1 MNGKQKFTFLMLL
14 LGLLSAF
21 GPFVTDLYLPALP
34 SLADYFAASPSMAQ
48 LSLTMSMLGL
58 SVGQLFVG
66 PLSDKYGRK
75 KLLLVCLLLFVC
87 GTVACIVAPN
97 IVTFNVFRL
106 LQGMAAS
113 GGIVIARSISAD
125 SYRGPVLTKF
135 LAMVSAVNGV
145 APIIAP
151 VLGGFLLNFMSW
163 KGTFAVLLLYGA
175 LLLFMSGK
183 FQESLPAKRRS
194 KKSVLASFSLYAKVF
209 KNRAY
214 VSYFLVCTFPM
225 IILFGYI
232 ASSPFIYQKIYG
244 LSPVGFSLCF
254 ALNALFTAFGCA
266 LSGKVGSEYKAL
278 KIAGTGMFV
287 FAIAVAAALMTH
299 ALLPILQVAFMGLT
313 FMFGMSQPPAN
324 ALALNAE
331 RANAGTAAAAIG
343 ASGFLMGGI
352 VSPMVGMGDIATSVS
367 IVLVVGAVLTL
378 VSVLASG
385 SLCAKGIVSHSK

>member
-1 MNGKQKFTFLMLL
+1 MGGKQKFTFLMLL

-135 LAMVSAVNGV
+135 LAMVSGVNGV

-183 FQESLPAKRRS
+183 FQESLPVKRRS
-194 KKSVLASFSLYAKVF
+194 KKSVFASFSLYAKVF
-209 KNRAY
+209 KNRIF

-225 IILFGYI
+225 VILFGYI
-232 ASSPFIYQKIYG
+232 ASSPFIYQKLYG
-244 LSPVGFSLCF
+244 LSPIGFSLCF
-254 ALNALFTAFGCA
+254 ALNAVFTAAGCA
-266 LSGKVGSEYKAL
+266 LSGKGKNSSEVL
-278 KIAGTGMFV
+278 KIAGLGMPL
-287 FAIAVAAALMTH
+287 FAAAVATILVLH
-299 ALLPILQVAFMGLT
+299 APLPLLQIGFMGLT
-313 FMFGMSQPPAN
+313 FMFGLSQPPAA

-331 RANAGTAAAAIG
+331 RTNAGTASAALG
-343 ASGFLMGGI
+343 ASGFLIGGI
-352 VSPMVGMGDIATSVS
+352 VSPIVGAGDIAVSAS
-367 IVLVVGAVLTL
+367 IVLIVGAVL
-378 VSVLASG
+378 SFAAIMLACRKSR
-385 SLCAKGIVSHSK
+385 VD

>member
-1 MNGKQKFTFLMLL
+1 
-14 LGLLSAF
+14 
-21 GPFVTDLYLPALP
+21 
-34 SLADYFAASPSMAQ
+34 
-48 LSLTMSMLGL
+48 
-58 SVGQLFVG
+58 
-66 PLSDKYGRK
+66 
-75 KLLLVCLLLFVC
+75 
-87 GTVACIVAPN
+87 
-97 IVTFNVFRL
+97 
-106 LQGMAAS
+106 
-113 GGIVIARSISAD
+113 
-125 SYRGPVLTKF
+125 
-135 LAMVSAVNGV
+135 MVSAVNGV

-183 FQESLPAKRRS
+183 FQESLPVKRRS
-194 KKSVLASFSLYAKVF
+194 KKSVFASFSLYVKVF

-254 ALNALFTAFGCA
+254 ALNAVFTAIGCA
-266 LSGKVGSEYKAL
+266 LSGKVGNEFKAL

-299 ALLPILQVAFMGLT
+299 AILPLLQVAFMGLT

-352 VSPMVGMGDIATSVS
+352 VSPLVGMGDIATSVS
-367 IVLVVGAVLTL
+367 IVLVVGSVLTL
-378 VSVLASG
+378 ISVLAIG

>member
-1 MNGKQKFTFLMLL
+1 
-14 LGLLSAF
+14 
-21 GPFVTDLYLPALP
+21 
-34 SLADYFAASPSMAQ
+34 
-48 LSLTMSMLGL
+48 
-58 SVGQLFVG
+58 VGQLFVG

-97 IVTFNVFRL
+97 IVTFNAFRL

-125 SYRGPVLTKF
+125 SYRGSVLTKF

-183 FQESLPAKRRS
+183 FQESLPVKRRS
-194 KKSVLASFSLYAKVF
+194 KKSVFASFSLYAKVF
-209 KNRAY
+209 KNCTY

-266 LSGKVGSEYKAL
+266 LSGKFGSERKAL
-278 KIAGTGMFV
+278 KIAGAGMLV
-287 FAIAVAAALMTH
+287 FAIAVAAALMMH
-299 ALLPILQVAFMGLT
+299 AVLPLVQVAFMGLT
-313 FMFGMSQPPAN
+313 FMFGMSQPPAT

-352 VSPMVGMGDIATSVS
+352 VSPLVGMGDIATSAS
-367 IVLVVGAVLTL
+367 IVLLVGAVLTL
-378 VSVLASG
+378 ISISAM
-385 SLCAKGIVSHSK
+385 AFRR

>member
-1 MNGKQKFTFLMLL
+1 
-14 LGLLSAF
+14 
-21 GPFVTDLYLPALP
+21 
-34 SLADYFAASPSMAQ
+34 MAQ

-135 LAMVSAVNGV
+135 LADGERCERSRSDYSSGARRILAEFHELEGNFCGV
-145 APIIAP
+145 ASVRCIAALYVREIPGIAP
-151 VLGGFLLNFMSW
+151 G
-163 KGTFAVLLLYGA
+163 
-175 LLLFMSGK
+175 
-183 FQESLPAKRRS
+183 KRRS
-194 KKSVLASFSLYAKVF
+194 KKSVFASFSLYAKVF

-254 ALNALFTAFGCA
+254 ALNAVFTAIGCA
-266 LSGKVGSEYKAL
+266 LSGKVGNEYKAL

-287 FAIAVAAALMTH
+287 FAIAVAVALMTH

-352 VSPMVGMGDIATSVS
+352 VSPLVGMGDIATSVS

-385 SLCAKGIVSHSK
+385 FTMHKRHSES

>member
-1 MNGKQKFTFLMLL
+1 MSGKQKFTFLMLL

-34 SLADYFAASPSMAQ
+34 SLAEYFNATPSMSQ

-58 SVGQLFVG
+58 SVGQFFVG

-75 KLLLVCLLLFVC
+75 RLLLLSLCLFVG

-97 IVTFNVFRL
+97 IIMFNVFRL

-125 SYRGPVLTKF
+125 SYRGAVLTKF

-145 APIIAP
+145 APIVAP

-175 LLLFMSGK
+175 LLLIMSGK

-194 KKSVLASFSLYAKVF
+194 KKSIIANFSLYAKVF
-209 KNRAY
+209 KNRTY
-214 VSYFLVCTFPM
+214 VLYFLVCTFPG
-225 IILFGYI
+225 IVLFGYI
-232 ASSPFIYQKIYG
+232 SASPFIYQQIYG

-254 ALNALFTAFGCA
+254 ALNAVFTAAGCGF
-266 LSGKVGSEYKAL
+266 SGKVSDGRVAL
-278 KIAGTGMFV
+278 KISGLGMLAFS
-287 FAIAVAAALMTH
+287 IAVGTALMTH
-299 ALLPILQVAFMGLT
+299 APLPLLQLAFMGLT
-313 FMFGMSQPPAN
+313 FMFGLSQPPAT

-331 RANAGTAAAAIG
+331 RANAGTASAALG
-343 ASGFLMGGI
+343 AACFLMGGV
-352 VSPMVGMGDIATSVS
+352 VSPLVGMGDIAFCASLILIIGATLSFVA
-367 IVLVVGAVLTL
+367 ILVATRKARL
-378 VSVLASG
+378 
-385 SLCAKGIVSHSK
+385 

>member
-1 MNGKQKFTFLMLL
+1 MSGKQKFTFLMLL

-145 APIIAP
+145 APIVAP

-183 FQESLPAKRRS
+183 FQESLPIKRRS
-194 KKSVLASFSLYAKVF
+194 KKSVFASFSLYAKVF
-209 KNRAY
+209 KNRTY

-266 LSGKVGSEYKAL
+266 LSGKVGDERRAL
-278 KIAGTGMFV
+278 KIAGAGMLV
-287 FAIAVAAALMTH
+287 LAIAAVGGGAGWYFKVYRPKQQRAAEAVEEDYGDELD
-299 ALLPILQVAFMGLT
+299 AFDDPEDDT
-313 FMFGMSQPPAN
+313 PPWD
-324 ALALNAE
+324 E
-331 RANAGTAAAAIG
+331 DE
-343 ASGFLMGGI
+343 
-352 VSPMVGMGDIATSVS
+352 V
-367 IVLVVGAVLTL
+367 
-378 VSVLASG
+378 
-385 SLCAKGIVSHSK
+385 